1 MAIFIF
7 QHCKCVMTLSPG
19 LQNFFFPEKTTLSLM
34 GVSLWVTF
42 FSSLA
47 AFMILSL
54 LILTFIIM
62 DIEKVFLHRD
72 NQVSY
77 QLNGLVCL
85 SLSQGL
91 RSSQLLLL

>member
-1 MAIFIF
+1 MC
-7 QHCKCVMTLSPG
+7 HDTLSWPAE
-19 LQNFFFPEKTTLSLM
+19 FFFFFSEKTTLSLM

-54 LILTFIIM
+54 LIVTFIIM
-62 DIEKVFLHRD
+62 AIEKVFLHRD

-85 SLSQGL
+85 SLSKGL